1 MKSYARKA
9 YRDLVVTWTF
19 VIAVGAVMVALLL
32 IGVIR

>member
-9 YRDLVVTWTF
+9 YRDLVVTWSF
-19 VIAVGAVMVALLL
+19 VLAGCAVIVALLL